1 MGLRGAAAVVRRTA
15 SGLRPTCIV
24 RIRGQYIDPSSF
36 MRLAATV
43 ILCVAAALAAPA
55 ALAQT
60 LPSAVPAE
68 RATAV
73 PAEPLAADQV
83 AQLLRERKPAEA
95 LARADTR
102 LKENPRDAQVR
113 FMRAVALTDLKRTDE
128 AIAAFEAMNQ
138 EFPELPE
145 PYNNLAVL
153 LAAQGRYE
161 QARVLLLR
169 SLDAQPG
176 YSTALEN
183 LGDLYIAMA
192 ADAYQRAN
200 GRNPNDR
207 VVQAKLALARDT
219 DGKLRTIR

>member
-1 MGLRGAAAVVRRTA
+1 MVF
-15 SGLRPTCIV
+15 C
-24 RIRGQYIDPSSF
+24 
-36 MRLAATV
+36 
-43 ILCVAAALAAPA
+43 AAALTAAPLA
-55 ALAQT
+55 SAQT
-60 LPSAVPAE
+60 LPSAVPE
-68 RATAV
+68 DRPKTV
-73 PAEPLAADQV
+73 PAAPTAADEV
-83 AQLLRERKPAEA
+83 ARLLRERKPAEA
-95 LARADTR
+95 LTRADAR

-161 QARVLLLR
+161 QARGLLLR

-176 YSTALEN
+176 YTTALEN

-200 GRNPNDR
+200 SRNPNDR
-207 VVQAKLALARDT
+207 VLQAKLALARETGD
-219 DGKLRTIR
+219 KLRAIR